1 MAVYQGRH
9 GKVTVCT
16 TAGSSHHTIAELG
29 EWSVGGMS
37 RDYIEKTAFG
47 DTWKSYEVGMA
58 EPPEITF
65 SGHLDMTDSS
75 GQVVLSSMFNKGLVI
90 CKSSKSMTA
99 GTLFNMKLWASTRKT
114 GVSGA
119 DALGYWALS
128 TAGGV
133 ASSNTKAYVTSFE
146 SAHSKDGLATVAFTV
161 KVTNGTLGWS
171 TST

>member
-9 GKVTVCT
+9 GKVTAQT
-16 TAGSSHHTIAELG
+16 SASGANHTISELG

-75 GQVVLSSMFNKGLVI
+75 GQKVLSSMFNKGLVI
-90 CKSSKSMTA
+90 SKSSKAMTA
-99 GTLFNMKLWASTRKT
+99 GTFYNLKLWGSTKAA
-114 GVSGA
+114 GVSGS
-119 DALGYWALS
+119 DGIGYWALS

-133 ASSNTKAYVTSFE
+133 ASSNIKAYVTAFE
-146 SAHSKDGLATVAFTV
+146 SAHSKDGIATVSFTI

-171 TST
+171 TTT